1 MKPLLSIVIPVYN
14 AERFLA
20 ETLQSVQNQ
29 TFKDFECVIVNDG
42 STDNSQWIIEQFCK
56 EDKRFKSFT
65 IPNSG
70 CADIPIRKGVNIA
83 CSDIIVILGHDD
95 ILASKMLEKGYIRM
109 QETNSDIIIG
119 QFIGSMYELEGEMYR
134 LPLADFDKSQILS
147 GKEACALTIGGWQIS
162 TNGALIRKCLF
173 ENVPVGNL
181 MNSDEL
187 TSRYVLYNAD
197 TVAFS
202 DGVYRYRQYE
212 ASISRKVSVK
222 LFDRVLIDRKL
233 CEFCGGG
240 YTIES
245 NVSRKQRNAQFF
257 NLIYLQDMFVS
268 NKWSREEK
276 TKITSMIKVGYD
288 SLNKDL
294 LRRELTLPLR
304 MAFLT
309 SYPLFIIV
317 APLYA
322 RLKRMRGH
330 NYIFK

>member
-240 YTIES
+240 GTLLNQMFQES
-245 NVSRKQRNAQFF
+245 NE
-257 NLIYLQDMFVS
+257 M
-268 NKWSREEK
+268 
-276 TKITSMIKVGYD
+276 
-288 SLNKDL
+288 
-294 LRRELTLPLR
+294 
-304 MAFLT
+304 
-309 SYPLFIIV
+309 
-317 APLYA
+317 
-322 RLKRMRGH
+322 H
-330 NYIFK
+330 NFST